1 MFFEYIFF
9 YFNLVWV
16 NVSVMYLEFDIGFIF
31 WYCIFFIRIFVMDI
45 CYMMI
50 LMRFFFFLGII
61 IILGFWFRSFWFICF
76 SYKFW
81 SLIIISWSILYSG
94 CFRLIIFFRNC
105 EFEYIFLK
113 LSFNINIRI
122 LSFGINFRYWKSWYK
137 F

>member
-16 NVSVMYLEFDIGFIF
+16 NVSVMYLVFDIGFIF

-61 IILGFWFRSFWFICF
+61 IISVFWFRNFWFICF

-94 CFRLIIFFRNC
+94 CFSLIIFFRNC